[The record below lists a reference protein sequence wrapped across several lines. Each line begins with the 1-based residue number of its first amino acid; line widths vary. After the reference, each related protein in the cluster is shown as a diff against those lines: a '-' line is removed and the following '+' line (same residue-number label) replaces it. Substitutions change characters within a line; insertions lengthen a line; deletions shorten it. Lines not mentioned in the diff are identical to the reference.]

1 LKDVKKTLKQAQSN
15 SVKDVVFVRTIMK
28 DDMTGSDLNLIIN
41 DKDHIYQVTMDN
53 DAQSIFSVNSVL
65 IMDLIGEEEW
75 IVEKTSR
82 RTLNA

>member
-1 LKDVKKTLKQAQSN
+1 MKDVKKTLKQAQSN

>member
-1 LKDVKKTLKQAQSN
+1 
-15 SVKDVVFVRTIMK
+15 MK